1 MAINEGIDKNTLS
14 EFLNKNNFIELSNLN
29 NMMIKNLF
37 YPLYSFS
44 EEKNKKLLN
53 NIFSVLDKEGFLT
66 EQNANLYDA
75 LNNYLTIN
83 TLNSKLNKLDLQNTS
98 FFLLD
103 KSENIFYGLKP
114 TNVTISYIES
124 SDLFIRRFFKEYMKN
139 ISVKKGLY
147 PEEFSIDRIN
157 IYTIDSN
164 LETVAYESYIN
175 CVPVSISESE
185 VNVLGNVDTPITNV
199 TFNIDNY
206 ETYKI

>member
-29 NMMIKNLF
+29 NMLIKNLF

-114 TNVTISYIES
+114 TNVTISYMES

-185 VNVLGNVDTPITNV
+185 VNVLGNVDISITNV
-199 TFNIDNY
+199 TFNVDNY

>member
-1 MAINEGIDKNTLS
+1 
-14 EFLNKNNFIELSNLN
+14 
-29 NMMIKNLF
+29 
-37 YPLYSFS
+37 
-44 EEKNKKLLN
+44 
-53 NIFSVLDKEGFLT
+53 
-66 EQNANLYDA
+66 
-75 LNNYLTIN
+75 
-83 TLNSKLNKLDLQNTS
+83 
-98 FFLLD
+98 
-103 KSENIFYGLKP
+103 
-114 TNVTISYIES
+114 
-124 SDLFIRRFFKEYMKN
+124 MKN